1 MPQKEY
7 TSKLIMLSVVML
19 IFIAPIQTKDILVYA
34 YPTYLK
40 IGIGSTFML
49 IAIFFWIY
57 AGYKNNNLKIVSSK
71 FYLPIVLFLIWT
83 AVSFIWSHNLHD
95 AVIRWIQ
102 YLSYAILF
110 FIIINLFR
118 NKELVNA
125 IFKVLIISL
134 LLLSIIGLAQY
145 YLADFFAWIGQFF
158 HQSAPPAAT
167 FQNRNFAM
175 HVVVML
181 IPIVFLSFLKCANTK
196 FTLFYWL
203 TAFLAL
209 WFVIVTGARQAY
221 LAVFAQLLVLLL
233 FIILSYLKSDNLFL
247 KGIPY
252 PRYKFFALIFMLLA
266 LFIGANTTNQG
277 FSLESG
283 HKTER
288 LSELSFEEAPTNTRI
303 PGWINTLEMIKD
315 RPLTGFGINQW
326 RENYPLYY
334 DRVSDDLIFG
344 DKLRLRNL
352 HNDYLEIFSNV
363 GLIGYLPLLFIL
375 YLIINKIWVSLTNKD
390 FYAQPEVLSLALGM
404 IGFAVVAMFSFPIW
418 GYVAAFILFIYIALL
433 EFLTTSNS
441 QFVFVKKNFW
451 PPFLMT
457 FLAIIIVINLF
468 YALKWNIA
476 AHYHGMSVNQFNK
489 NNFAKAVEYSEK
501 SSYYNPYSEKYLN
514 QTAFLLMRNNRHKE
528 AIPYLLTANEIT
540 LFNNTSLN
548 NLHSSYS
555 EVGDLSNSEII
566 ARKIIVQ
573 EPFNI
578 RALLRLVKITYDQEK
593 YEETTSLYRQL
604 KRSFEKFKDRDN
616 FESYHSSI
624 AYLALELNNPKYF
637 DYIYDDLINRRP
649 TANNYAVY
657 AFIKYKLGEKA
668 RAKELFLKAIDKD
681 KNVKIL
687 DKIKEELQ
695 L

>member
-1 MPQKEY
+1 MTGIKLVQNLIL
-7 TSKLIMLSVVML
+7 TSIILLL
-19 IFIAPIQTKDILVYA
+19 FIAPIQTEDILVYA

-40 IGIGSTFML
+40 IGIGSTIVL
-49 IAIFFWIY
+49 ITIFFWIY
-57 AGYKNNNLKIVSSK
+57 TGYKSQNLKIVSSK
-71 FYLPIVLFLIWT
+71 FYLPIVFFLIWT
-83 AVSFIWSHNLHD
+83 AISFIWSHNLHD
-95 AVIRWIQ
+95 AVIRWVQ

-110 FIIINLFR
+110 FILINTFR
-118 NKELVNA
+118 KKESVDTLL
-125 IFKVLIISL
+125 KVLIISL

-145 YLADFFAWIGQFF
+145 YLADFFTWIGQFF

-181 IPIVFLSFLKCANTK
+181 IPIAFLSFLKSVNK
-196 FTLFYWL
+196 KSTLLYWL
-203 TAFLAL
+203 TTFLAL

-221 LAVFAQLLVLLL
+221 LAIFAQLLVLLL
-233 FIILSYLKSDNLFL
+233 FFILSYLKSENYFL
-247 KGIPY
+247 KDITY
-252 PRYKFFALIFMLLA
+252 PRYKVFALFFMLFA

-288 LSELSFEEAPTNTRI
+288 LSELSFEEAPKNTRI

-315 RPLTGFGINQW
+315 RPLTGFGVNQW

-344 DKLRLRNL
+344 DKLRLRKL
-352 HNDYLEIFSNV
+352 HNDYLEILSNV

-375 YLIINKIWVSLTNKD
+375 YLIINKIWVSLSNKNY
-390 FYAQPEVLSLALGM
+390 YAQSEVLSLSLGM
-404 IGFAVVAMFSFPIW
+404 IGFAVVAMFSFPVW

-433 EFLTTSNS
+433 ESLTTSNS
-441 QFVFVKKNFW
+441 QFVFIKNKFW
-451 PPFLMT
+451 PLLLMT
-457 FLAIIIVINLF
+457 FLASLIVINAF
-468 YALKWNIA
+468 YAFNWNIA

-489 NNFAKAVEYSEK
+489 NNFGKAVEYSEK
-501 SSYYNPYSEKYLN
+501 SSYYNPYSEKHLN
-514 QTAFLLMRNNRHKE
+514 QTALLLMKNNRHKE
-528 AIPYLLTANEIT
+528 AIPYLLAANEIT

-566 ARKIIVQ
+566 ARKIIDQ
-573 EPFNI
+573 DPFNI
-578 RALLRLVKITYDQEK
+578 KALLRLVKITYDQEK

-604 KRSFEKFKDRDN
+604 KRSFEKFKDRSN